1 MKLEPVYLVG
11 PKKKQPSMPSRRA
24 FLMAGGALCFGTVFG
39 GACGYALGSARAEAA
54 SEELAP
60 SGDAD
65 LDELRRLAVKAP
77 LEELVRHAVP
87 FLSERALRYHGDKTL
102 WVGLGRIA
110 RAVVAQPDRFESYV
124 VIMTRTAIEDGNP
137 PEELRLDDLL
147 PELLRIKTSPR

>member
-54 SEELAP
+54 SDPLA
-60 SGDAD
+60 STGDAE

-77 LEELVRHAVP
+77 LEELLERGVS
-87 FLSERALRYHGDKTL
+87 FLAKRAEFYERDDVL
-102 WVGLGRIA
+102 WLGVSRIA
-110 RAVVAQPDRFESYV
+110 RAIIAQPDSFDRT
-124 VIMTRTAIEDGNP
+124 IILMTKGAIQDGKP
-137 PEELRLDDLL
+137 PEKLRLDDLL
-147 PELLRIKTSPR
+147 PEFRRIQPKPR

>member
-54 SEELAP
+54 SDPLA
-60 SGDAD
+60 STGDAQ

-77 LEELVRHAVP
+77 LEELLERGLDFLIDRVRIYP
-87 FLSERALRYHGDKTL
+87 TDEIL
-102 WVGLGRIA
+102 WLGVSRIA
-110 RAVVAQPDRFESYV
+110 RAIVAKPEAFDRSL
-124 VIMTRTAIEDGNP
+124 ILLTRGTIQDGNP
-137 PEELRLDDLL
+137 PEKLRLDDLL
-147 PELLRIKTSPR
+147 PELRRIRPTPR